1 MTCLRE
7 VGYALHVT
15 DDTGEIIHIL
25 GMAMRALLEVT
36 LVDMTAVVTNRV
48 GDIEGEVVTSFDRR
62 YAEELAV
69 LLLAEVFLEVAVEC
83 RTTREVLNV
92 LTSVETEAI

>member
-1 MTCLRE
+1 
-7 VGYALHVT
+7 
-15 DDTGEIIHIL
+15 
-25 GMAMRALLEVT
+25 MRALLEVT